1 MIREQQVEPAA
12 VVAEEIEIYVLP
24 VLKAM
29 SEGRDDMEL
38 RNGKLIARH
47 AVLRVRALI
56 EPEKLTDAEYQD
68 ALETTISYE
77 GRL

>member
-1 MIREQQVEPAA
+1 MTPDKYPEAA

-29 SEGRDDMEL
+29 AEVRDNMEL
-38 RNGKLIARH
+38 DNAIVVAKH